1 MIKMHKIVCICY
13 FFSISNQKRTENGKK
28 YPKSSEIFFP
38 FSIVFWKNWE
48 FQKLLSRFSITIS
61 LCNETNKFLKSLV
74 CIRER
79 VQSRASYN
87 GVIAVFKIKKVSK
100 FSDKIW
106 NNAAIVY
113 NIRHI
118 YHLLGSPNLCPM
130 SCEVLKISAITFFYL
145 NSRLVECLDTQ
156 FLSYDA

>member
-1 MIKMHKIVCICY
+1 MHLL

-48 FQKLLSRFSITIS
+48 FQKLLSRFSITSS
-61 LCNETNKFLKSLV
+61 LCNETNKFLKSPV

-118 YHLLGSPNLCPM
+118 YHLLGSPKLCPM
-130 SCEVLKISAITFFYL
+130 SCEVLKISAITFF
-145 NSRLVECLDTQ
+145 
-156 FLSYDA
+156 FI